1 MPVVVKVRINGSG
14 QTTHY
19 NAGDLTLAVGDH
31 VIVETEEGNNY
42 GIVSSI
48 YANIPAEDINPD
60 MPRIV
65 RRAESGDAEVQVS
78 IDEECREALQIAR
91 EMILEHGLDMD
102 LSEVSIT
109 PCGNKMKF
117 YFTAEKRVDF
127 RELVKDLAARFQRR
141 IELRQIGVRDETG
154 MVGGMGVCGREL
166 CCSSFLNDFR
176 PVSIKMA
183 KTQNVSINP
192 SKISGACGRLLCC
205 LGYEQEA
212 YEDARTRV
220 PNIGSFVLSALGVA
234 RVENI
239 DLIKETVTVKLV
251 VDGSVE
257 CHTYSAEDVELL
269 KAHDERIVQYR
280 RQVQATE
287 SGEPLR
293 LSVTARRGDGWE
305 DKLDTARREAAERRN
320 LQLVSG
326 DRAEPRRRRSD
337 AERRR
342 RTVQGRAERS
352 QTEQGQEEQ
361 DSAKRSGER
370 RGGRSRRSRTNRP
383 RGGQPRSKS

>member
-1 MPVVVKVRINGSG
+1 MPIVVKVKINGSG

-19 NAGDLTLAVGDH
+19 NAGDLMLAVGDH

-48 YANIPAEDINPD
+48 YANIPAEDINPN

-65 RRAESGDAEVQVS
+65 RCAEAGDAEVQVS
-78 IDEECREALQIAR
+78 IIEECREALQISR
-91 EMILEHGLDMD
+91 ELVLEHGLDMD

-127 RELVKDLAARFQRR
+127 RGLVKDLAARFQRR

-154 MVGGMGVCGREL
+154 MIGGMGVCGREL

-220 PNIGSFVLSALGVA
+220 PNIGAFVQSELGVG

-257 CHTYSAEDVELL
+257 RHTYSAEDVELL

-280 RQVQATE
+280 KQVQATE
-287 SGEPLR
+287 SGEQRR

-320 LQLVSG
+320 LQPVGG
-326 DRAEPRRRRSD
+326 DRAEPRRRRM
-337 AERRR
+337 
-342 RTVQGRAERS
+342 TQGRAE
-352 QTEQGQEEQ
+352 
-361 DSAKRSGER
+361 ASGER
-370 RGGRSRRSRTNRP
+370 RAGRSRRSRTSRP
-383 RGGQPRSKS
+383 RGGQPRNRN

>member
-1 MPVVVKVRINGSG
+1 MP
-14 QTTHY
+14 
-19 NAGDLTLAVGDH
+19 
-31 VIVETEEGNNY
+31 
-42 GIVSSI
+42 
-48 YANIPAEDINPD
+48 
-60 MPRIV
+60 
-65 RRAESGDAEVQVS
+65 
-78 IDEECREALQIAR
+78 
-91 EMILEHGLDMD
+91 
-102 LSEVSIT
+102 
-109 PCGNKMKF
+109 
-117 YFTAEKRVDF
+117 EKRVDF

-320 LQLVSG
+320 LQPVSG
-326 DRAEPRRRRSD
+326 DRAEPRRRLRMRS
-337 AERRR
+337 AGVERCK
-342 RTVQGRAERS
+342 AERS
-352 QTEQGQEEQ
+352 EV
-361 DSAKRSGER
+361 
-370 RGGRSRRSRTNRP
+370 RRSRVR
-383 RGGQPRSKS
+383 RSKIRLRGAVSGEEDAADARGRIARAAVSPEAKVEI